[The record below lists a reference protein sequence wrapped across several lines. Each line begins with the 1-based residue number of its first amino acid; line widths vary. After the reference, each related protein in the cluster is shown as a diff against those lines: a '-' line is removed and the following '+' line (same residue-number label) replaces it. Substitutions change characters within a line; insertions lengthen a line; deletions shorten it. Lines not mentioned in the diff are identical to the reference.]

1 MDEKTKYSF
10 PSMTEIAGLA
20 LPNASLAN
28 VSLLLAQLT
37 DRSRGELI
45 VTQI

>member
-10 PSMTEIAGLA
+10 PGMTEIAGLT

-28 VSLLLAQLT
+28 ISLLLAQLT